1 MLRSCVTF
9 LIAVLA
15 MGLFA
20 SDALALTM
28 EEAVLFALENNHR
41 IKEFERLEDSALE
54 DVGVKRGAFWPSAD
68 LSYSYADVEVGGATA
83 LGSAFNR
90 NVSTGTAGISYNLFN
105 GLSDLNSLQESL
117 SRAEASKYEKGAVT
131 ADVVLDTRT
140 AYIDVLRAKRA
151 VETAREGVELL
162 ERQAEDARRF
172 YDVGLFAKN
181 DVLKV
186 EVELAS
192 ARQDLITA
200 EGDLAVAR
208 KRLERTMG
216 TSILEDEVVEDLE
229 ETPSTAWPPY
239 EELSSEAL
247 GRRSELR
254 QLRALGEAQ
263 GYGAD
268 AIRGD
273 YFPSIDLSFTHTRY
287 GDNADLGGR
296 ELLNDDENRITLSAT
311 WNVFNGFS
319 TAHALKQARYQQEAT
334 QERLRDTREEI
345 LLQLK
350 EATKGY
356 EVALGR
362 LEASA
367 TAVEQAEENYR
378 VTQNQFR
385 EQLATTTDLL
395 DARVFLTRARNQ
407 YNNAV
412 YDTHLWAARIDRA
425 VETPFPGKGE
435 YAAAE
440 RPQ

>member
-1 MLRSCVTF
+1 MLRYCVTF
-9 LIAVLA
+9 LITVLA
-15 MGLFA
+15 MGTFV
-20 SDALALTM
+20 SEALALTM
-28 EEAVLFALENNHR
+28 EESVLFALENNHR
-41 IKEFERLEDSALE
+41 IKEFERLEDSARE

-68 LSYSYADVEVGGATA
+68 LSYSYADVEVGGATP

-90 NVSTGTAGISYNLFN
+90 NVSSGTAEISYNLFN
-105 GLSDLNSLQESL
+105 GLSDLRSLQESL
-117 SRAEASKYEKGAVT
+117 SRAEASMYERDAVT
-131 ADVVLDTRT
+131 ADVVLDART

-151 VETAREGVELL
+151 AATAREGVELL

-192 ARQDLITA
+192 ARQDLIAA

-208 KRLERTMG
+208 KLLERTIG
-216 TSILEDEVVEDLE
+216 VGIPEDEVVEDLE
-229 ETPSTAWPPY
+229 ETPSAAWPPY
-239 EELSSEAL
+239 EELSTEAL
-247 GRRSELR
+247 AGRSELR

-263 GYGAD
+263 GYGAE

-273 YFPSIDLSFTHTRY
+273 YFPSVDLSFTHTRY
-287 GDNADLGGR
+287 GDNADLAGR
-296 ELLNDDENRITLSAT
+296 ELLNDDEDRITLSAT
-311 WNVFNGFS
+311 WNVFDGFS
-319 TAHALKQARYQQEAT
+319 TSHALKQARYQQEAT
-334 QERLRDTREEI
+334 LERLRDTREEI

-350 EATKGY
+350 EALEGY

-362 LEASA
+362 LEAAA

-395 DARVFLTRARNQ
+395 DARFFLTRARNQ
-407 YNNAV
+407 HNNAV

-425 VETPFPGKGE
+425 VEAPLPGEGGE
-435 YAAAE
+435 EAAGP
-440 RPQ
+440 PQ

>member
-1 MLRSCVTF
+1 MLKGCVTF

-15 MGLFA
+15 MGPFV
-20 SDALALTM
+20 SEALALTM

-41 IKEFERLEDSALE
+41 IKEFERLEDSARE

-90 NVSTGTAGISYNLFN
+90 NVSAGTAEISYNLFN
-105 GLSDLNSLQESL
+105 GLSDLKSLKESL
-117 SRAEASKYEKGAVT
+117 SRAEASRYERDAVT
-131 ADVVLDTRT
+131 ADVVLDART
-140 AYIDVLRAKRA
+140 AYIEVLRAKRA
-151 VETAREGVELL
+151 AATAREGVELL

-192 ARQDLITA
+192 ARQDLIAA

-208 KRLERTMG
+208 KRLERTIG
-216 TSILEDEVVEDLE
+216 VGVTEDEVVEDLE

-239 EELSSEAL
+239 EELSTEAL

-263 GYGAD
+263 GYGAE

-273 YFPSIDLSFTHTRY
+273 YFPSIDLSLTHTRY

-296 ELLNDDENRITLSAT
+296 ELLNDDEDRVTLSAT
-311 WNVFNGFS
+311 WNVFDGFS
-319 TAHALKQARYQQEAT
+319 TSHALKQARYQQEAT
-334 QERLRDTREEI
+334 LERLRDTREEV

-350 EATKGY
+350 EALEGY

-362 LEASA
+362 LEAA
-367 TAVEQAEENYR
+367 AAAVEQAEENYR

-395 DARVFLTRARNQ
+395 DARLFLTRARNQ
-407 YNNAV
+407 HNNAV

-425 VETPFPGKGE
+425 VEAPLPGNGGE
-435 YAAAE
+435 EEAGP
-440 RPQ
+440 PQ